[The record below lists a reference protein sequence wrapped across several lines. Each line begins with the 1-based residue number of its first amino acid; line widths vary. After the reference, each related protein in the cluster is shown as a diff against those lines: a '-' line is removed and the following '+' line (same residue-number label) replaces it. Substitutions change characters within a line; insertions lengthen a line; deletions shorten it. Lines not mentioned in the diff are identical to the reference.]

1 MAGIKEEKKIYLV
14 GIYCRLSKD
23 DGTDN
28 ESASIA
34 TQKSILTDYVKRQG
48 WHLAKTY
55 VDDGYSGTNF
65 QRPSFQNMIKDIENG
80 LINCVITKD
89 LSRLGRNYLDCGLYL
104 EVFFPEH
111 NVRYIA
117 VNDGVDTLNKSAM
130 DITPFRNILN
140 EMYSADVSV
149 KIKSAYRARFQQ
161 GKFMGT
167 YAPYGYIKD
176 PADHNHL
183 LIDDKVA
190 HVVREIFDLA
200 LAGNGISK
208 IRKHINKQHILRPA
222 AYAAE
227 QGAAGYERYFEGNE
241 ENRYIWSENSVRGI
255 LRSPIYAGNLAGY
268 KRIAANMKSKKRP
281 SKLPEEWEV
290 IPDTHEGIVT
300 QEEFDT
306 VQQLIT
312 SRRLPENKGGFENIF
327 AGVIKCADCGYA
339 LRAMSANRRKRPDII
354 DCVQYTCNNYGRYG
368 NVMCTAHAIEARD
381 LFNAVLA
388 DINRFA
394 DMAVNDERAVRAIE
408 KRLTETDQSKAKA
421 MEKERKKLNK
431 RLAELDRLFSS
442 LYEDK
447 VMERITERNFEM
459 MSGKYQKEQLEIE
472 ARLKEVTETLNESY
486 EKSQGIRDF
495 LSLIR
500 NYQGIKELDATII
513 NALIDKILVSERE
526 KSADGTVKQEIKI
539 YYKFIGFVGELHIT
553 PTKRWTALPPKNC
566 MVCGVEYVP
575 GSGISKYCP
584 ACAKKIQREKSNDS
598 KRRSREQKRMVCIEL
613 SAKNDRLISATYD
626 GTTTTYTY
634 DAVGNRLTRQKGTET
649 AETYTYN
656 YLNQL
661 TRVQQDTAVTTYTY
675 DARGNQTQQVQTGT
689 GVTTTSTYGY
699 DLANRLISSGIS
711 NNAVVPFSTSATY
724 AYNAQGQRVTRVED
738 EVVTHFYYTGSAL
751 LFTTVNEYVLQTQNI
766 LDPAGSIV
774 ASKRF
779 EGQAATGQDPY
790 ADDYFFYR
798 YDVRGSVT
806 TIVDGTGAVV
816 KSYDYDEFGVTT
828 STGDTFHNEVTFTGS
843 VADASGLLYMNA
855 RYYNPS
861 TARFL
866 SQDSYT
872 GSASV
877 PWTQHLYAYCNNNP
891 VNMVDPT
898 GHWAMRPFTV
908 NINDGG
914 GGRANTPAVTPTPGP
929 QPQPTPSPTP
939 TSGTAA
945 DREDPLPV
953 PLPTPPAVP
962 DRNDSGGTLTVGIS
976 GQAEAG
982 LSLGASV
989 GYTWDRESGAVQFS
1003 PAIGGGTV
1011 ELSGG
1016 LFLMVTDAPDIDTLC
1031 RSVTNVTGG
1040 TILFI
1045 GYDLVTMYDP
1055 VTQNTY
1061 SGSII
1066 TISGSPLTF
1075 VSLEYHSQVSWTF
1088 NIG

>member
-1 MAGIKEEKKIYLV
+1 MGRTTYKTAPKGGLYT
-14 GIYCRLSKD
+14 RLSVD
-23 DGTDN
+23 DGITDR
-28 ESASIA
+28 ESNSI
-34 TQKSILTDYVKRQG
+34 TSQKQMLMQYAQYHGIEVVE
-48 WHLAKTY
+48 TY
-55 VDDGYSGTNF
+55 VDDGWSGTNF

-80 LINCVITKD
+80 RINCVITKD

-117 VNDGVDTLNKSAM
+117 VNDGMDTLNKSAM

-190 HVVREIFDLA
+190 HVVREIFELA
-200 LAGNGISK
+200 LEGNGISK

-268 KRIAANMKSKKRP
+268 KRIAANMKSRKRP

-500 NYQGIKELDATII
+500 NYQGLKELDATVI

-575 GSGISKYCP
+575 GSAISKYCP
-584 ACAKKIQREKSNDS
+584 TCAKKVQREKSNES

-613 SAKNDRLISATYD
+613 SAKNDRLTLNS
-626 GTTTTYTY
+626 
-634 DAVGNRLTRQKGTET
+634 RKG
-649 AETYTYN
+649 
-656 YLNQL
+656 
-661 TRVQQDTAVTTYTY
+661 
-675 DARGNQTQQVQTGT
+675 G
-689 GVTTTSTYGY
+689 
-699 DLANRLISSGIS
+699 
-711 NNAVVPFSTSATY
+711 F
-724 AYNAQGQRVTRVED
+724 
-738 EVVTHFYYTGSAL
+738 
-751 LFTTVNEYVLQTQNI
+751 
-766 LDPAGSIV
+766 
-774 ASKRF
+774 
-779 EGQAATGQDPY
+779 
-790 ADDYFFYR
+790 
-798 YDVRGSVT
+798 
-806 TIVDGTGAVV
+806 
-816 KSYDYDEFGVTT
+816 
-828 STGDTFHNEVTFTGS
+828 
-843 VADASGLLYMNA
+843 
-855 RYYNPS
+855 
-861 TARFL
+861 
-866 SQDSYT
+866 
-872 GSASV
+872 
-877 PWTQHLYAYCNNNP
+877 
-891 VNMVDPT
+891 
-898 GHWAMRPFTV
+898 
-908 NINDGG
+908 
-914 GGRANTPAVTPTPGP
+914 
-929 QPQPTPSPTP
+929 
-939 TSGTAA
+939 
-945 DREDPLPV
+945 
-953 PLPTPPAVP
+953 
-962 DRNDSGGTLTVGIS
+962 
-976 GQAEAG
+976 
-982 LSLGASV
+982 
-989 GYTWDRESGAVQFS
+989 
-1003 PAIGGGTV
+1003 
-1011 ELSGG
+1011 
-1016 LFLMVTDAPDIDTLC
+1016 
-1031 RSVTNVTGG
+1031 
-1040 TILFI
+1040 
-1045 GYDLVTMYDP
+1045 
-1055 VTQNTY
+1055 
-1061 SGSII
+1061 
-1066 TISGSPLTF
+1066 
-1075 VSLEYHSQVSWTF
+1075 
-1088 NIG
+1088 

>member
-1 MAGIKEEKKIYLV
+1 MAGIRKENKIYEV
-14 GIYCRLSKD
+14 GMYCRLSKD

-34 TQKSILTDYVKRQG
+34 TQKSILTDYVKKQG

-65 QRPSFQNMIKDIENG
+65 QRPSFQNMIKDIESG

-167 YAPYGYIKD
+167 TAPYGYVKD

-200 LAGNGISK
+200 LAGNGIAK

-222 AYAAE
+222 AYAVE
-227 QGAAGYERYFEGNE
+227 QGSTGYERHFEDNE

-339 LRAMSANRRKRPDII
+339 MRAMSANRRKRPDII
-354 DCVQYTCNNYGRYG
+354 DCVQYSCNNYGRYG
-368 NVMCTAHAIEARD
+368 NIMCTAHSIEARD
-381 LFNAVLA
+381 LFNAVLT

-394 DMAVNDERAVRAIE
+394 DMAVNDEKAVRAIE

-421 MEKERKKLNK
+421 LEKEQRKLNK

-472 ARLKEVTETLNESY
+472 ARLKEVTETLSDSY
-486 EKSQGIRDF
+486 EKTQGVRDF

-526 KSADGTVKQEIKI
+526 KLTDGTVRQEIKI

-553 PTKRWTALPPKNC
+553 PTKRWTALKPKNC
-566 MVCGVEYVP
+566 TVCGVEYVP
-575 GSGISKYCP
+575 SSGISKYCP
-584 ACAKKIQREKSNDS
+584 ACAKRIQREKSNES
-598 KRRSREQKRMVCIEL
+598 KRRSRERNRRACIEL
-613 SAKNDRLISATYD
+613 SAKNDRLKKITVEDVKYVLSSHYQGTPYD
-626 GTTTTYTY
+626 PYAAYGDKSWKGAYRSIGVNRTDFLSVIQMRPDHKGDNGILQWIAFASNAFNVLVPFYT
-634 DAVGNRLTRQKGTET
+634 D
-649 AETYTYN
+649 
-656 YLNQL
+656 
-661 TRVQQDTAVTTYTY
+661 
-675 DARGNQTQQVQTGT
+675 
-689 GVTTTSTYGY
+689 VTTTPEYLSNTTGEVST
-699 DLANRLISSGIS
+699 DN
-711 NNAVVPFSTSATY
+711 
-724 AYNAQGQRVTRVED
+724 
-738 EVVTHFYYTGSAL
+738 FYWASRM
-751 LFTTVNEYVLQTQNI
+751 
-766 LDPAGSIV
+766 V
-774 ASKRF
+774 A
-779 EGQAATGQDPY
+779 AM
-790 ADDYFFYR
+790 
-798 YDVRGSVT
+798 
-806 TIVDGTGAVV
+806 
-816 KSYDYDEFGVTT
+816 
-828 STGDTFHNEVTFTGS
+828 
-843 VADASGLLYMNA
+843 ADASYKSSIFHIERYQEKVMAKGHALIHQYDALLAGETDETKQTQLREEANNKIAEM
-855 RYYNPS
+855 
-861 TARFL
+861 L
-866 SQDSYT
+866 KKET
-872 GSASV
+872 GA
-877 PWTQHLYAYCNNNP
+877 
-891 VNMVDPT
+891 
-898 GHWAMRPFTV
+898 
-908 NINDGG
+908 
-914 GGRANTPAVTPTPGP
+914 
-929 QPQPTPSPTP
+929 
-939 TSGTAA
+939 
-945 DREDPLPV
+945 
-953 PLPTPPAVP
+953 
-962 DRNDSGGTLTVGIS
+962 TLHKV
-976 GQAEAG
+976 
-982 LSLGASV
+982 L
-989 GYTWDRESGAVQFS
+989 F
-1003 PAIGGGTV
+1003 
-1011 ELSGG
+1011 ELSNQ
-1016 LFLMVTDAPDIDTLC
+1016 MKNAYSRSDA
-1031 RSVTNVTGG
+1031 
-1040 TILFI
+1040 
-1045 GYDLVTMYDP
+1045 
-1055 VTQNTY
+1055 
-1061 SGSII
+1061 
-1066 TISGSPLTF
+1066 
-1075 VSLEYHSQVSWTF
+1075 
-1088 NIG
+1088 